1 MSHASK
7 TAMTATQLAS
17 ETRDRKASA
26 LAYLDAV
33 AKQQFDRLET
43 LLAPDLL
50 FKGPAL
56 TRTTAEDYIGA
67 LKRLGVIHLRSD
79 VRRVFVDGDEACLI
93 YDFVTDTAAGA
104 VPIIEWL
111 RFEGDRIRAID
122 LFYDR
127 QPWQTVA
134 AVMAER
140 VARQQVA

>member
-7 TAMTATQLAS
+7 TTMTATQLAS

-104 VPIIEWL
+104 VPTIEWL
-111 RFEGDRIRAID
+111 HFEGDRIKVIE

-134 AVMAER
+134 AIMADR
-140 VARQQVA
+140 TARQQVA